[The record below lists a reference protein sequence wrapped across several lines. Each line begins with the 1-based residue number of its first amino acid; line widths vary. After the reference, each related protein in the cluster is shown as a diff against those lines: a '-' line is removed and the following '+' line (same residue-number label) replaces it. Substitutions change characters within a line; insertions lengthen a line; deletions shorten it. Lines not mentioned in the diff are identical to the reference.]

1 MGRLVTDERFR
12 RLFGRDA
19 AAALRELAEEG
30 LELTLHEESALVA
43 TDPRLWDQIAD
54 GMRTHHDF
62 QDRITAALVSGT
74 HQLLRHDGEVFV
86 SIDREKARS

>member
-1 MGRLVTDERFR
+1 MSQRAVEHAVGRLVTDERFR

-30 LELTLHEESALVA
+30 LELTSHEEAALVA

-54 GMRTHHDF
+54 GMDSRLQKISLSRPADF
-62 QDRITAALVSGT
+62 SGKP
-74 HQLLRHDGEVFV
+74 RYD
-86 SIDREKARS
+86 A